1 MAFGTF
7 PKVLGPGFPKWL
19 GQDKW
24 DEDTESTLSSTV
36 KQAWKKA

>member
-7 PKVLGPGFPKWL
+7 PKALGPGFPEWL
-19 GQDKW
+19 GQNKW

-36 KQAWKKA
+36 EQRWKKE